1 MQGYKSAPFAHKQ
14 SLCLKGGASEAKRG
28 DSVLRITYY
37 FLNLTAVVGEVGAKL
52 RVRVDIFSAGHVGGL
67 KRALPFCI

>member
-37 FLNLTAVVGEVGAKL
+37 FLNLTA
-52 RVRVDIFSAGHVGGL
+52 AGRVGGL
-67 KRALPFCI
+67 KRAFRYCT